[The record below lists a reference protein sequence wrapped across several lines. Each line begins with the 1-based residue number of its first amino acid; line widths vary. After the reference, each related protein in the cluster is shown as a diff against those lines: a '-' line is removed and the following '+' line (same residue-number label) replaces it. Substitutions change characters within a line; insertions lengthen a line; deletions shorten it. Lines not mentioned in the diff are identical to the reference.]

1 MQDPKREIV
10 DVVRGLVTRPSL
22 QQQADIIRRFFAPDV
37 SFSHYYISIG
47 RSAADLTAIYQFA
60 NLAVRYQRVEFE
72 QVLYDAE
79 ADAITLHMKVY
90 VRPWHFFWRESIL
103 EFLCLLELE
112 DFTPPQVGGALC
124 ALPPPLGHALASCS
138 TLTAA
143 CPSRPSS
150 CGTDGPRCACWQ
162 EDGAGAGRPQKTLK
176 RIKRQ
181 HDYFQRGPIL
191 VLTPVIGP
199 IYASQSMRLVIG
211 HMQAFFL
218 RLLRNL
224 VCMLLP
230 DSISHGL
237 GGVWHSHVA
246 GGDPML
252 T

>member
-1 MQDPKREIV
+1 MQDPKKEIV
-10 DVVRGLVTRPSL
+10 EVVRGLVTRPSL
-22 QQQADIIRRFFAPDV
+22 QQQADIIRRYFAPDV

-112 DFTPPQVGGALC
+112 DFTPPQ
-124 ALPPPLGHALASCS
+124 
-138 TLTAA
+138 
-143 CPSRPSS
+143 
-150 CGTDGPRCACWQ
+150 
-162 EDGAGAGRPQKTLK
+162 EDGAGAGRPPKTLK

-199 IYASQSMRLVIG
+199 IYASQSVRLVIG

-237 GGVWHSHVA
+237 GGVWHSHVD

>member
-22 QQQADIIRRFFAPDV
+22 QQQADIIRRYFAPDV

-112 DFTPPQVGGALC
+112 DFTPPQ
-124 ALPPPLGHALASCS
+124 
-138 TLTAA
+138 
-143 CPSRPSS
+143 
-150 CGTDGPRCACWQ
+150 
-162 EDGAGAGRPQKTLK
+162 EDGAGAGRPPKTLK

-237 GGVWHSHVA
+237 GGVRHSHVA